1 MASKTFFGI
10 LFGVPLATALGI
22 EAASF
27 WIFLDLVQK
36 KIKKIQPKARPFFP
50 ARFSKPC
57 RYQKKERPSND
68 YIVH

>member
-27 WIFLDLVQK
+27 LIFLDLVRK
-36 KIKKIQPKARPFFP
+36 KIKKIQPKARPFFDTY
-50 ARFSKPC
+50 KVLNTL
-57 RYQKKERPSND
+57 QEKKKGTPKKR
-68 YIVH
+68 